1 MEFHSNLFLGYTIE
15 VDATGQNFAIRNEN
29 QEILRIISVD
39 ELLATFVA
47 PLIHPD
53 LRRSETRVNAA
64 LQLKFTYGKGT
75 TFEGISGTI
84 GGGGLFIE
92 SRSPYPIGSLL
103 DLEIKLPYRPTEPVY
118 ASGKVVWNRT
128 KMERTIFF
136 PGMGIEFKRI
146 SPEDKK
152 RILEFVHIFTKKS

>member
-1 MEFHSNLFLGYTIE
+1 MQLRSKVFLGYSIE
-15 VDATGQNFAIRNEN
+15 VDATGQNFAIRNER

-39 ELLATFVA
+39 ELLATLIA
-47 PLIHPD
+47 PPVRPD
-53 LRRSETRVNAA
+53 LRRSEPRVNAA
-64 LQLKFTYGKGT
+64 LRLTFTYGKGT
-75 TFEGISGTI
+75 TFEGLSNTI

-92 SRSPYPIGSLL
+92 SPSPYPVGSLL

-118 ASGKVVWNRT
+118 ASGKVVWKRT
-128 KMERTIFF
+128 KLERTVFF

-152 RILEFVHIFTKKS
+152 RIREFVHIFTKKS

>member
-1 MEFHSNLFLGYTIE
+1 MELHSKLFLGYSIE
-15 VDATGQNFAIRNEN
+15 ADATGQNFVIRNEK

-47 PLIHPD
+47 PPAHPD

-75 TFEGISGTI
+75 AFEGISGTI

-92 SRSPYPIGSLL
+92 SRSPYPVGSLL
-103 DLEIKLPYRPTEPVY
+103 DLEIKLPYSPTEPVY
-118 ASGKVVWNRT
+118 VSGKVVWKRT
-128 KMERTIFF
+128 KVEQNVFF